1 MTNPTIMDDNGHT
14 PRNES
19 VPCREK
25 ANQNVCIITKFSLKA
40 LEITWFKMQSW
51 KIRGLWAVYANF
63 SPEFVRKT
71 RTGKTIDR
79 TNGTAVDE

>member
-1 MTNPTIMDDNGHT
+1 MTMDT
-14 PRNES
+14 PHATNLYS
-19 VPCREK
+19 AEK
-25 ANQNVCIITKFSLKA
+25 THIKTCVLYAKFSLKA